1 MTVSRPHKT
10 WWTATEI
17 AEANLPDMPGTRKGV
32 DLLAK
37 RSGWRSH
44 PNWSRQRSGK
54 GGGWEYS
61 WELFP
66 TRARRI
72 LLKQSAPKA
81 VAETKVDLHAYY
93 EALPDR
99 IKKKAQE
106 RKRVLDLVLTLERDG
121 LPRDEAVQHGAAE
134 AGVSARTIWNWFKLV
149 SGAAGPSEWLYHLA
163 PRHRAGGCK
172 KAKAKC
178 SKAFFDLLK
187 ADYLR
192 VDGGSFSA
200 SYLRAV
206 EWCKANGKAFLTE
219 RTARRRMNEEV
230 PRVTQVFAR
239 EGEAG
244 LMCIP
249 TRY

>member
-10 WWTATEI
+10 WWTAAEI
-17 AEANLPDMPGTRKGV
+17 AEANLPDMPGTRQNIEAM
-32 DLLAK
+32 AK
-37 RSGWRSH
+37 RCKWRDH
-44 PNWSRQRSGK
+44 PDHARKRRGR

-66 TRARRI
+66 ARARRI

-93 EALPDR
+93 EVLPDR

-192 VDGGSFSA
+192 VDAGSFSA

-206 EWCKANGKAFLTE
+206 EWCKVNGKAFLTE

-244 LMCIP
+244 LM
-249 TRY
+249 